1 MTDSSLQH
9 VVIYTDGAC
18 SPNPG
23 TGGWGAVL
31 ISQKHQQRKEL
42 SGAEA
47 DTTNNRMELTAAV
60 EALSALKQPCR
71 VELYTDSSYLRN
83 AFEQKWLQNWQLK
96 TGGPVAVKRCST
108 ATSGKNC
115 SDWIN
120 CTRSAGIGS
129 KPMRE
134 TLKMNVPTPSQLPP
148 VKNWRPNPEFPTN
161 FFGSSAT
168 SPQFVTDSTVR
179 RH

>member
-1 MTDSSLQH
+1 MLACFTMTDSSLQH

-96 TGGPVAVKRCST
+96 NWR
-108 ATSGKNC
+108 TSGGKAVLNRDLWEKLLKLDQLHQV
-115 SDWIN
+115 SWHWVKAH
-120 CTRSAGIGS
+120 AGD
-129 KPMRE
+129 
-134 TLKMNVPTPSQLPP
+134 
-148 VKNWRPNPEFPTN
+148 PEN
-161 FFGSSAT
+161 ERADALAVAARKELAAES
-168 SPQFVTDSTVR
+168 
-179 RH
+179 

>member
-42 SGAEA
+42 YGAEA

-60 EALSALKQPCR
+60 QALSALKQPCR

-96 TGGPVAVKRCST
+96 NWR
-108 ATSGKNC
+108 TSGRKAVLNRDLWEKLLRLDQLHQV
-115 SDWIN
+115 SLHWVKAH
-120 CTRSAGIGS
+120 AGD
-129 KPMRE
+129 
-134 TLKMNVPTPSQLPP
+134 
-148 VKNWRPNPEFPTN
+148 PEN
-161 FFGSSAT
+161 ERADALAVAARKELAAES
-168 SPQFVTDSTVR
+168 
-179 RH
+179 

>member
-1 MTDSSLQH
+1 MLACFTMTDSSLQH

-71 VELYTDSSYLRN
+71 VELYTCLLY
-83 AFEQKWLQNWQLK
+83 
-96 TGGPVAVKRCST
+96 
-108 ATSGKNC
+108 TSP
-115 SDWIN
+115 SPRDR
-120 CTRSAGIGS
+120 TR
-129 KPMRE
+129 PRM
-134 TLKMNVPTPSQLPP
+134 P
-148 VKNWRPNPEFPTN
+148 
-161 FFGSSAT
+161 SSA
-168 SPQFVTDSTVR
+168 
-179 RH
+179 

>member
-83 AFEQKWLQNWQLK
+83 AFEKKWLQNWHL
-96 TGGPVAVKRCST
+96 
-108 ATSGKNC
+108 
-115 SDWIN
+115 
-120 CTRSAGIGS
+120 
-129 KPMRE
+129 
-134 TLKMNVPTPSQLPP
+134 
-148 VKNWRPNPEFPTN
+148 KNWR
-161 FFGSSAT
+161 T
-168 SPQFVTDSTVR
+168 SGGKTVLTR
-179 RH
+179 DLWEKLLRLDQLLQVSWHWVKAHAGDTENERADALAVAARKELAAES

>member
-1 MTDSSLQH
+1 MLACFTMTDSSLQH

-42 SGAEA
+42 FGAEA

-83 AFEQKWLQNWQLK
+83 AFELE
-96 TGGPVAVKRCST
+96 GPVWCVLIR
-108 ATSGKNC
+108 ATSLM
-115 SDWIN
+115 
-120 CTRSAGIGS
+120 RLS
-129 KPMRE
+129 KRRDP
-134 TLKMNVPTPSQLPP
+134 Q
-148 VKNWRPNPEFPTN
+148 RP
-161 FFGSSAT
+161 AIY
-168 SPQFVTDSTVR
+168 R
-179 RH
+179 RGR

>member
-96 TGGPVAVKRCST
+96 NWR
-108 ATSGKNC
+108 TSGGKTVLNR
-115 SDWIN
+115 DLWEKLL
-120 CTRSAGIGS
+120 R
-129 KPMRE
+129 
-134 TLKMNVPTPSQLPP
+134 LDQLHR
-148 VKNWRPNPEFPTN
+148 VNWRWVKAHAGDPEN
-161 FFGSSAT
+161 ERADALAVAARKELEAES
-168 SPQFVTDSTVR
+168 
-179 RH
+179 

>member
-47 DTTNNRMELTAAV
+47 ETTNNRLELTAAG

-96 TGGPVAVKRCST
+96 NWRTSGGKAVLNRDLWEKLLRLDQLHKIREAHLQYLGTRVGSWPVASQSQDADQEEHTDRRLRGCAHRKT
-108 ATSGKNC
+108 A
-115 SDWIN
+115 
-120 CTRSAGIGS
+120 
-129 KPMRE
+129 
-134 TLKMNVPTPSQLPP
+134 
-148 VKNWRPNPEFPTN
+148 
-161 FFGSSAT
+161 
-168 SPQFVTDSTVR
+168 
-179 RH
+179 

>member
-96 TGGPVAVKRCST
+96 NWR
-108 ATSGKNC
+108 TSGGKAVLNRDLWEKLLRLDQLHQG
-115 SDWIN
+115 SWN
-120 CTRSAGIGS
+120 WVKAHAGD
-129 KPMRE
+129 
-134 TLKMNVPTPSQLPP
+134 
-148 VKNWRPNPEFPTN
+148 PEN
-161 FFGSSAT
+161 ERADALAVAARKELEAES
-168 SPQFVTDSTVR
+168 
-179 RH
+179 

>member
-1 MTDSSLQH
+1 MLACFTMTDSSLQH

-31 ISQKHQQRKEL
+31 ISQKHQQRKDL

-60 EALSALKQPCR
+60 EAISALKQPCR

-83 AFEQKWLQNWQLK
+83 AFEKKWLQNW
-96 TGGPVAVKRCST
+96 
-108 ATSGKNC
+108 
-115 SDWIN
+115 
-120 CTRSAGIGS
+120 
-129 KPMRE
+129 
-134 TLKMNVPTPSQLPP
+134 
-148 VKNWRPNPEFPTN
+148 
-161 FFGSSAT
+161 
-168 SPQFVTDSTVR
+168 
-179 RH
+179 

>member
-1 MTDSSLQH
+1 MTDSLLQH

-60 EALSALKQPCR
+60 EALSALKQTMP
-71 VELYTDSSYLRN
+71 
-83 AFEQKWLQNWQLK
+83 
-96 TGGPVAVKRCST
+96 G
-108 ATSGKNC
+108 
-115 SDWIN
+115 
-120 CTRSAGIGS
+120 
-129 KPMRE
+129 
-134 TLKMNVPTPSQLPP
+134 
-148 VKNWRPNPEFPTN
+148 
-161 FFGSSAT
+161 
-168 SPQFVTDSTVR
+168 
-179 RH
+179 